1 MYFKSHSF
9 KSCVGSTDADLY
21 GFVLVDWFLNG
32 TKRHIFS
39 YDSTNA
45 YFANWSTRMNY
56 SLDVG
61 YCAFEYYTFYHCHGW
76 IDIRHD

>member
-21 GFVLVDWFLNG
+21 GFVWLLILNG

-45 YFANWSTRMNY
+45 YLPIDQLVWITV
-56 SLDVG
+56 LDVG
-61 YCAFEYYTFYHCHGW
+61 
-76 IDIRHD
+76 